1 MIRSDLCDYSDAYI
15 LVSGSITIT
24 GAGDDDN
31 AKRTDER
38 NKGVIFKNCA
48 PFTNCINS
56 INNIQIDNAEYT
68 DVVMPM
74 YNSIECS
81 DNYLK
86 TSDILWQNY
95 RDDPNDSITK
105 SESFKQ
111 KTKITGKNPAV
122 DKTKNVKIA
131 VPLKYLSNFWRT
143 YEMPLINCEISL
155 NLSWSKKCVI
165 SSAVGKTEFAIT
177 DTKLYVPVVVL
188 STEGNVKL

>member
-68 DVVMPM
+68 DVLMPM

-86 TSDILWQNY
+86 TSDILWQYY
-95 RDDPNDSITK
+95 RDDPNDNITK
-105 SESFKQ
+105 SESFK
-111 KTKITGKNPAV
+111 
-122 DKTKNVKIA
+122 
-131 VPLKYLSNFWRT
+131 
-143 YEMPLINCEISL
+143 
-155 NLSWSKKCVI
+155 
-165 SSAVGKTEFAIT
+165 
-177 DTKLYVPVVVL
+177 
-188 STEGNVKL
+188 